1 MATLGNAGRV
11 GLVAV
16 VAVLLFGGMWV
27 FLKGG
32 LANNNTYAFDVQFAD
47 AHGVT
52 TDTPVTLAGV
62 QVGKVEKVGLVGQ
75 RAVLRLRVRD
85 QINGQPFRVA
95 KDSKFLIVTPLLGAT
110 GTVTILPPINPSL
123 TQHGDIQDGEADL
136 IGEKTADFNASFA
149 RANDLLTQLTE
160 TSKRADKLIDAATGL
175 ASDPKLQGG
184 LSQTVS
190 NINAASSNGLKLT
203 NTLNGL
209 LLSDN
214 AQLVTLLNQTKSG
227 SQVALGNIEQTTS
240 AIRDTTLENRGQIAG
255 IVRNLT
261 DTTAAVAGLTQQA
274 NQALKGGAG
283 ENLRATVANIKV
295 TTDNLAATTAK
306 FNAIAGSFQTLS
318 GDPVVQRN
326 LRETLQ
332 NIRDSSEQ
340 TTFLLERLNKLA
352 GGRRKTA
359 AVVIPGGPAII
370 VPGGGA
376 GGGMGGG
383 VKPPVTPAPE
393 RGAPLFL
400 PRVDLVVN
408 TRQSHFRTDVDA
420 IVPLSLAPVT
430 FIRGGIYGVA
440 DNSRLILEG
449 GQGIGRG
456 GLFDAR
462 AGLYASKLAVGGDYG
477 LGRPVTLSFDVYDPN
492 KYHLDARGTL
502 MLAPEIGLIL
512 GGEDITRRSGALIG
526 LEYRQSK

>member
-16 VAVLLFGGMWV
+16 VAALLFGGMWV

-32 LANNNTYAFDVQFAD
+32 LVNSNTYAFDVQFAD

-75 RAVLRLRVRD
+75 KAVLRLRVRD
-85 QINGQPFRVA
+85 QINGQPFRIA
-95 KDSKFLIVTPLLGAT
+95 KGSKFLIVTPLLGAS
-110 GTVTILPPINPSL
+110 GTVTILPPANPAL
-123 TQHGDIQDGEADL
+123 AHRGDIQDGEADL
-136 IGEKTADFNASFA
+136 IGEKTGDFNASFA

-160 TSKRADKLIDAATGL
+160 TSKRADKLIDAATTL

-190 NINAASSNGLKLT
+190 NINAASANGLKLT

-214 AQLVTLLNQTKSG
+214 AQVLALLNQTKSG
-227 SQVALGNIEQTTS
+227 SQVALGNIEQTTG
-240 AIRDTTLENRGQIAG
+240 AIRDVTQQNKGQIAA
-255 IVRNLT
+255 IVRNLS
-261 DTTAAVAGLTQQA
+261 DTTAAFAGLTGQA
-274 NQALKGGAG
+274 NQALKGGVG

-295 TTDNLAATTAK
+295 TTDNLTATTAK
-306 FNAIAGSFQTLS
+306 FSAIAGNFQSLS
-318 GDPVVQRN
+318 GDPTVQRN

-352 GGRRKTA
+352 GGRRKSA
-359 AVVIPGGPAII
+359 AVVLPGVPPII
-370 VPGGGA
+370 LPNAGSGA
-376 GGGMGGG
+376 GI
-383 VKPPVTPAPE
+383 KPPVRPAPQ

-408 TRQSHFRTDVDA
+408 TRQRHFRTDVDA
-420 IVPLSLAPVT
+420 VVPLSLAPVT
-430 FIRGGIYGVA
+430 FLRAGIYGLA

-449 GQGIGRG
+449 GQGVGRG
-456 GLFDAR
+456 GRLDAR
-462 AGLYASKLAVGGDYG
+462 AGIYASKLALGGDYG

-502 MLAPEIGLIL
+502 MLAPELGLIL
-512 GGEDITRRSGALIG
+512 GGEDITRRGGALVG

>member
-16 VAVLLFGGMWV
+16 VAALLFGGMWV

-32 LANNNTYAFDVQFAD
+32 LANNNTYAFDVLFDD

-75 RAVLRLRVRD
+75 KAVLRLRVRD
-85 QINGQPFRVA
+85 KINGQPFRVA
-95 KDSKFLIVTPLLGAT
+95 RGSKFLIVTPLLGAT

-136 IGEKTADFNASFA
+136 IGEKTGDLNASFA
-149 RANDLLTQLTE
+149 RANDLLTQLAE
-160 TSKRADKLIDAATGL
+160 TSKRADKLIDAATSL
-175 ASDPKLQGG
+175 ASNPKLEGG
-184 LSQTVS
+184 LTQTVS

-203 NTLNGL
+203 KTLNGL

-214 AQLVTLLNQTKSG
+214 AQIVTLLNQTKSG
-227 SQVALGNIEQTTS
+227 SQVALGNIEQTTA
-240 AIRDTTLENRGQIAG
+240 AIRDTTLKNRGQIAG

-274 NQALKGGAG
+274 NQALKGGTG
-283 ENLRATVANIKV
+283 ENLRATVSNIKV
-295 TTDNLAATTAK
+295 TTANLAATTAK
-306 FNAIAGSFQTLS
+306 FNAIAGSFQSLS
-318 GDPVVQRN
+318 GDPAVQRN

-359 AVVIPGGPAII
+359 AVVIPGGPTVI
-370 VPGGGA
+370 VPGA
-376 GGGMGGG
+376 GGTGRG
-383 VKPPVTPAPE
+383 VRPPVTPAPQ

-408 TRQSHFRTDVDA
+408 TRQSHFRTDIDA

-430 FIRGGIYGVA
+430 FIRGGIYGLA

-449 GQGIGRG
+449 GQAVGRG
-456 GLFDAR
+456 GQFDAR

-512 GGEDITRRSGALIG
+512 GGEDITRRSGALVG
-526 LEYRQSK
+526 LEYRLSK

>member
-16 VAVLLFGGMWV
+16 VAALLFGGMWV

-47 AHGVT
+47 AHGVAA
-52 TDTPVTLAGV
+52 DSPVTLAGV

-75 RAVLRLRVRD
+75 KAVLRLRVRD

-95 KDSKFLIVTPLLGAT
+95 RGSKFLIVTPLLGAT

-136 IGEKTADFNASFA
+136 IGEKTGDFNASFA
-149 RANDLLTQLTE
+149 RANDLLTQLAE
-160 TSKRADKLIDAATGL
+160 TSRRADKLIDAATTL

-184 LSQTVS
+184 LAQTVV
-190 NINAASSNGLKLT
+190 NINAASANGLKLT
-203 NTLNGL
+203 KTLNGL

-227 SQVALGNIEQTTS
+227 SQVALGNIEQTTG
-240 AIRDTTLENRGQIAG
+240 AIRDVTQQNKGQIAG
-255 IVRNLT
+255 IVRNLS
-261 DTTAAVAGLTQQA
+261 DTTAAFAGLSGQA
-274 NQALKGGAG
+274 NQALNGGVG
-283 ENLRATVANIKV
+283 QNLRATVANIKV
-295 TTDNLAATTAK
+295 TTDNLSATTAR
-306 FNAIAGSFQTLS
+306 FSAIAGNFQSLS
-318 GDPVVQRN
+318 GDPTVQRN

-359 AVVIPGGPAII
+359 AVVIPGGPSVII
-370 VPGGGA
+370 PGA
-376 GGGMGGG
+376 GGGGSGTGGI
-383 VKPPVTPAPE
+383 KPIKPAPLH
-393 RGAPLFL
+393 GAPLFL

-408 TRQSHFRTDVDA
+408 TRQSHFRTDVDV

-430 FIRGGIYGVA
+430 FIRGGIYGLA

-449 GQGIGRG
+449 GQGVGRG
-456 GLFDAR
+456 GQFDAR

-502 MLAPEIGLIL
+502 MLAPELGLIL
-512 GGEDITRRSGALIG
+512 GGEDITRRSSALIG